1 MIQKRWLWWLRPNR
15 AWTCSRTKRGR
26 LELAVDKKED
36 ELNWVTE
43 DSSFQRFSVGNALHL
58 LGTRICLARLQAFLY
73 WRAIFKEWN
82 INRVSQKTS
91 TFQNA
96 AGATVHR
103 LNHQWYPLCLEIVFL
118 VFLTKTKQLMGKFWI
133 LFLFVALFWYTLYNN
148 SKGFSIIALKRQ
160 NYTHSSERK
169 ILFVWTY
176 SPAVVWIESI
186 KGIWQKVW
194 IAVDREWH
202 TH

>member
-58 LGTRICLARLQAFLY
+58 LGTRICLARFQAFLY

-82 INRVSQKTS
+82 INRVSQKKQVLFRMLLEPRCTGSITS
-91 TFQNA
+91 SQHPCIWKLFF
-96 AGATVHR
+96 GSFLPR
-103 LNHQWYPLCLEIVFL
+103 LSGINRSQVIWI
-118 VFLTKTKQLMGKFWI
+118 GKFGPTALNFASGYFFWKVKDCWKFSRYGRI
-133 LFLFVALFWYTLYNN
+133 LFAATFFCHFPKEKSY
-148 SKGFSIIALKRQ
+148 
-160 NYTHSSERK
+160 
-169 ILFVWTY
+169 
-176 SPAVVWIESI
+176 IE
-186 KGIWQKVW
+186 K
-194 IAVDREWH
+194 
-202 TH
+202 